1 MKPANTAIWGS
12 LSGPARDAC
21 LLVFHRAAARHAS
34 APQGTEL
41 STKADDWT
49 PQNAA
54 IAASAIVEKYPNPTT
69 ATLNLGKFRKVLGL
83 IYAPL
88 PVPASVIAATLR
100 PDITVEHNRRNEA
113 ARAERVARGIEV
125 PQPFERL
132 ADIRER
138 VERFVAAPAPTAQT
152 AADLMVA
159 FAARPGEASS
169 IDIGERGGVRGVTV
183 TALKKRDKAGAPM
196 YAVAGALGEPLAV
209 RFVEAWKAS
218 PVKARTKA
226 MRTLPD
232 LCRTWGLQVRDLRAL
247 GATLAVRADVLAG
260 RVQNDGQ
267 ARDAHR
273 SALRHEPP
281 APGARPAAEHYAR
294 VNDPVALLCA
304 QLAEL
309 STADRDRVAA
319 IVRGAR
325 SEGQAARPV
334 GGASS
339 PVAP

>member
-1 MKPANTAIWGS
+1 MKPGPQSAKAAIWGN
-12 LSGPARDAC
+12 LSGPARDT
-21 LLVFHRAAARHAS
+21 LKAAL
-34 APQGTEL
+34 GEL
-41 STKADDWT
+41 STKANDWT
-49 PQNAA
+49 PQKAA
-54 IAASAIVEKYPNPTT
+54 IAASAIVQKYPNPTS
-69 ATLNLGKFRKVLGL
+69 ATLNLGGLRKALQM

-88 PVPASVIAATLR
+88 PVPDAVMKATLR
-100 PDITVEHNRRNEA
+100 PDLTIEHNRRNEA
-113 ARAERVARGIEV
+113 SRAERVARGIEV

-138 VERFVAAPAPTAQT
+138 VERFVSAPAVPAAGPTAQT

-159 FAARPGEASS
+159 FAARPGEAST
-169 IDIGERGGVRGVTV
+169 IDIGERGGIRGVTI
-183 TALKKRDKAGAPM
+183 TALKKRAGDAM

-226 MRTLPD
+226 MRALPD
-232 LCRTWGLQVRDLRAL
+232 LCRSWGLQVRDLRAL

-273 SALRHEPP
+273 EALRHAAPG
-281 APGARPAAEHYAR
+281 PGARPAAEHYAR

-309 STADRDRVAA
+309 SPADRGRVADIIREA
-319 IVRGAR
+319 QSAGTA
-325 SEGQAARPV
+325 GQAKRPV

-339 PVAP
+339 PVA